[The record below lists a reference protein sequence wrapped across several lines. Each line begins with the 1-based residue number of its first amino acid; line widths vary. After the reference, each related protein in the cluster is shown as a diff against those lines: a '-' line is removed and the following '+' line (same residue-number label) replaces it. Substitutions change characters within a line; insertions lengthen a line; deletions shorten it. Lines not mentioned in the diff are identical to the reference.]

1 MGHTTGRKPR
11 NRMVNIIGYRF
22 KRLKESVDGK
32 MSFTDHWEPIYPI
45 QPGWISTAAIM
56 SCQDCG
62 TTISSSGGPG
72 HNCLC
77 PTCYNK
83 FKLVNFTEGNDP
95 L

>member
-1 MGHTTGRKPR
+1 
-11 NRMVNIIGYRF
+11 MVNIIGYR
-22 KRLKESVDGK
+22 KVGK
-32 MSFTDHWEPIYPI
+32 DKWDPIYPPK
-45 QPGWISTAAIM
+45 PGMIYTAAIM
-56 SCQDCG
+56 SCSDCR